1 MSTSE
6 QPDLD
11 DVETYLIA
19 AFEHA
24 ENSEGDHEIGD
35 LQTYLRTAFKLMSPE
50 QKRRFAQDGDV
61 RECLAAS
68 GIELVESTAA
78 TAASDADTVP
88 VGEWG
93 ALRTR
98 DGKRVI
104 GTNQSIPGTCY
115 VNKGR
120 RSPDGSLELDAE
132 EDTKLCWDGE
142 LTSRGL
148 DGQREFLTAD
158 FEIVPESEIAV
169 VEAAR

>member
-1 MSTSE
+1 MSTSD

-11 DVETYLIA
+11 DVETYLNA

-35 LQTYLRTAFKLMSPE
+35 LQTYLRKAFALMSTE
-50 QKRRFAQDGDV
+50 QKRRFAHDSDV
-61 RECLAAS
+61 RECLAAA
-68 GIELVESTAA
+68 GIELAEP
-78 TAASDADTVP
+78 AASASNADTVP
-88 VGEWG
+88 AGEWG
-93 ALRTR
+93 ELRTR

-104 GTNQSIPGTCY
+104 GTNQSVPGTCF
-115 VNKGR
+115 VKQGR
-120 RSPDGSLELDAE
+120 RSADGSLELDAE

-142 LTSRGL
+142 MTSRSL

-158 FEIVPESEIAV
+158 FEIVSESEIML